1 MQIPLIKWEKNMSNN
16 TATENK
22 KLDGTRIF
30 LIVFACVAL
39 VGILTATVFAIV
51 AAVNKKNN
59 SAFDYMKV
67 DLKKYVVVS
76 SDLYSSYEVEIDVP
90 AVSEQD
96 FKDAILKVLCK
107 NKITPD
113 SPVINLPNVTLSA
126 GDVANIYYRGY
137 TLGENDKKEYFDGG
151 CNFGDST
158 AYSLELGSGSFIP
171 GFEYNLVGKNQK
183 DYATMEKVTSGNVQA
198 GDIIKLTYSSYYAD
212 GTARMAQ
219 TVTLDLSDPTI
230 DEKWGKGF
238 VAYFTD
244 TENPKPIGTKFATN
258 ETGNKLL
265 VETTRE
271 SDDPNATDCYFD
283 MTVTEVYRIGE
294 GERLV
299 VEAYFP
305 KDYSNSDDL
314 KGKTAY
320 FEVYIRTAK
329 DYEVPE
335 YNDDF
340 ITKTLKIS
348 AEDLASYEGDTLV
361 EKYENSVKADL
372 EKTYNEK
379 VRSAVEVKFWDH
391 IIANA
396 NFKKLPESEVN
407 AKYNEELS
415 EINSMYANYSSY
427 YSSIDIFAREYLGL
441 DNKADWKAKI
451 RENAEITIKQKLA
464 FYCIVRQDNMIP
476 SDEKYNEIYDR
487 LFGEYLQSYLDY
499 YKITEDSE
507 NYATKVEEAKATV
520 KAQFADSYWF
530 ELVVYEYAIDQLIDN
545 ATVKNGN

>member
-1 MQIPLIKWEKNMSNN
+1 MSKN
-16 TATENK
+16 TATETK

-39 VGILTATVFAIV
+39 VGILTASIFAIV

-67 DLKKYVVVS
+67 DLKKYVEVS
-76 SDLYSSYEVEIDVP
+76 SDLYSSYEVKIDVP
-90 AVSEQD
+90 AVSDQD

-113 SPVINLPNVTLSA
+113 TPVINLPNITLSA

-151 CNFGDST
+151 CNFGDPT

-171 GFEYNLVGKNQK
+171 GFEYNLLGKNQK
-183 DYATMEKVTSGNVQA
+183 DYASMEKLTSGMVQA

-212 GTARMAQ
+212 GTARMSQ
-219 TVTLDLSDPTI
+219 TATIDLSDPTV
-230 DEKWGKGF
+230 DDTWGKGF

-244 TENPKPIGTKFATN
+244 NHKLISIGEKFATD
-258 ETGNKLL
+258 ETGNKLM

-283 MTVTEVYRIGE
+283 MTVSEVYRVSE

-305 KDYSNSDDL
+305 SDYSNSDEL

-335 YNDDF
+335 YNDEF
-340 ITKTLKIS
+340 ITNTLKIS
-348 AEDLASYEGDTLV
+348 AEDLSSYEGDTLV

-372 EKTYNEK
+372 EKTYNEN
-379 VRSAVEVKFWDH
+379 VSSAVEVKFWDH

-396 NFKKLPESEVN
+396 NFKKLPEFEVN
-407 AKYNEELS
+407 AKYNEDLA
-415 EINSMYANYSSY
+415 EISSMYASYSSY
-427 YSSIDIFAREYLGL
+427 YSSLDVFAREYLGL
-441 DNKADWKAKI
+441 DSKADWQATL
-451 RENAEITIKQKLA
+451 RSQAETAVKQKLA
-464 FYCIVRQDNMIP
+464 FYCIVRQENMIP
-476 SDEKYNEIYDR
+476 SDAEYTEIYNR
-487 LFGEYLQSYLDY
+487 LFDEYLQSYLEY

-507 NYATKVEEAKATV
+507 NYETKVEEAKSTI

-530 ELVVYEYAIDQLIDN
+530 ELVVYDYAIDKLVDN
-545 ATVKNGN
+545 ATVKNG

>member
-1 MQIPLIKWEKNMSNN
+1 MSKN
-16 TATENK
+16 TATETK

-39 VGILTATVFAIV
+39 VGILTASIFAIV

-67 DLKKYVVVS
+67 DLKKYVEVS
-76 SDLYSSYEVEIDVP
+76 SDLYSSYEVKIDVP
-90 AVSEQD
+90 AVSDQD

-113 SPVINLPNVTLSA
+113 TPVINLPNITLSA

-171 GFEYNLVGKNQK
+171 GFEYNLLGKNQK
-183 DYATMEKVTSGNVQA
+183 DYASMEKLTSGMVQA

-212 GTARMAQ
+212 GTARMSQ
-219 TVTLDLSDPTI
+219 TATIDLSDPTV
-230 DEKWGKGF
+230 DDTWGKGF

-244 TENPKPIGTKFATN
+244 NHKLISIGEKFATD
-258 ETGNKLL
+258 ETGNKLM

-283 MTVTEVYRIGE
+283 MTVSEVYRVSK

-305 KDYSNSDDL
+305 SDYSNSDEL

-335 YNDDF
+335 YNDEF
-340 ITKTLKIS
+340 ITNTLKIS
-348 AEDLASYEGDTLV
+348 AEDLSSYEGDTLV

-372 EKTYNEK
+372 EKTYNEN
-379 VRSAVEVKFWDH
+379 VSSAVEVKFWDH

-407 AKYNEELS
+407 AKYNEDLS
-415 EINSMYANYSSY
+415 EINSMYASYSSY
-427 YSSIDIFAREYLGL
+427 YSSLDAFARDYLGL
-441 DNKADWKAKI
+441 DSKADWKATL
-451 RENAEITIKQKLA
+451 RSNAETTVKQKLA
-464 FYCIVRQDNMIP
+464 FYCIVRQENMIP
-476 SDEKYNEIYDR
+476 SDAEYTEIYNR
-487 LFGEYLQSYLDY
+487 LFDEYLQSYLEY

-507 NYATKVEEAKATV
+507 NYETKVEEAKSTI

-530 ELVVYEYAIDQLIDN
+530 ELVVYDYAIDKLVDN
-545 ATVKNGN
+545 ATVKNG

>member
-1 MQIPLIKWEKNMSNN
+1 MSKN
-16 TATENK
+16 TATETK
-22 KLDGTRIF
+22 KLDSTRIF

-39 VGILTATVFAIV
+39 VGILTASIFAIV

-59 SAFDYMKV
+59 RSFDYMKA

-76 SDLYSSYEVEIDVP
+76 SDLYNSYEVQIDVP
-90 AVSEQD
+90 EVSEQD

-137 TLGENDKKEYFDGG
+137 TLGENGEKNYFDGG
-151 CNFGDST
+151 CNFGDSS
-158 AYSLELGSGSFIP
+158 AYALELGSGSFIP
-171 GFEYNLVGKNQK
+171 GFEYNLLGKNQK
-183 DYATMEKVTSGNVQA
+183 DYAAMEKLTSGSVQA

-212 GTARMAQ
+212 GTARMSQ
-219 TVTLDLSDPTI
+219 TATIDLSDPTV
-230 DEKWGKGF
+230 DDTWGKGF

-244 TENPKPIGTKFATN
+244 NHKIITIGEKFATD
-258 ETGNKLL
+258 ETGNKLM
-265 VETTRE
+265 VESTRE
-271 SDDPNATDCYFD
+271 SDDTNPTDCYFD
-283 MTVTEVYRIGE
+283 MTVSEVYRVSE

-305 KDYSNSDDL
+305 SDYSNSEEL

-329 DYEVPE
+329 DYETPE
-335 YNDDF
+335 YNDEF
-340 ITKTLKIS
+340 ITNTLKIS
-348 AEDLASYEGDTLV
+348 ADDLASFEGATLV
-361 EKYENSVKADL
+361 EKYENSVKAEL
-372 EKTYNEK
+372 EEAYNEE

-407 AKYNEELS
+407 AKYNEDLAQIS
-415 EINSMYANYSSY
+415 SIYASYSSY
-427 YSSIDIFAREYLGL
+427 YSSLDVFAREYLGL
-441 DNKADWKAKI
+441 DSKADWQATL
-451 RENAEITIKQKLA
+451 RSQAETAVKQKLA
-464 FYCIVRQDNMIP
+464 FYCIIRQENMLP
-476 SDEKYNEIYDR
+476 SDNEYNEIYNRFFD
-487 LFGEYLQSYLDY
+487 EYLQSYLEY

-507 NYATKVEEAKATV
+507 NYEAEVEEAKETI
-520 KAQFADSYWF
+520 KSQFTDSYWF
-530 ELVVYEYAIDQLIDN
+530 ELIAYDYAIDKLIDN
-545 ATVKNGN
+545 ATIKNGK